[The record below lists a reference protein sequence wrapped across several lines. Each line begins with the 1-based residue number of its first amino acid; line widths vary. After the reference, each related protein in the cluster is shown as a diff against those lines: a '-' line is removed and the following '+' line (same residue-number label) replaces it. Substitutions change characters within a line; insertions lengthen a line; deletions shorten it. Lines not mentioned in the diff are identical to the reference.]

1 MRERTINS
9 CFAGLSDKEVL
20 LIMLIKIINSSII
33 VAASALIG
41 RELAHTYVK
50 RTQVLSSLQGALS
63 RLETEIVH
71 YASRLPE
78 AMMRI
83 GESIGGA
90 SGKLF
95 YLTGQLLTERKSLT
109 VSDAW
114 HSSLE
119 QNKEV
124 LSLQR
129 EDLDILQRFG
139 DQLGSSDKEG
149 QIKFIKLT
157 LMQLHEEELKARALR
172 EKYEKMY
179 RSLGLLAGIALAVIL
194 L

>member
-1 MRERTINS
+1 
-9 CFAGLSDKEVL
+9 
-20 LIMLIKIINSSII
+20 MLIKIINSCVI
-33 VAASALIG
+33 VIASSLIG
-41 RELAHTYVK
+41 RELAKKYVN
-50 RTQVLSSLQGALS
+50 RTKALSALQGALS
-63 RLETEIVH
+63 RLETEIAH

-78 AMMRI
+78 AMIRI
-83 GESIGGA
+83 GDSIDGA
-90 SGKLF
+90 AGKLF
-95 YLTGQLLTERKSLT
+95 YLTGQSLMERSGLT

-114 HSSLE
+114 SSSIE
-119 QNKEV
+119 QLKEV

-157 LMQLHEEELKARALR
+157 LMQLHEEESKARELR
-172 EKYEKMY
+172 EKYERMY
-179 RSLGLLAGIALAVIL
+179 HSLGLLAGIALAIIL